1 MRHFLRDSQILTP
14 QAWRGIACA
23 LVSGWK
29 LPEMI
34 LDGSKAR
41 HTNTAA
47 GPTNCQEGT
56 MLSNDLAARVAVYQA
71 ATGHT
76 QEQAI
81 ERLLDIALVT
91 WETDPYYMPERVCGR
106 VRPVRTG

>member
-1 MRHFLRDSQILTP
+1 
-14 QAWRGIACA
+14 
-23 LVSGWK
+23 
-29 LPEMI
+29 
-34 LDGSKAR
+34 
-41 HTNTAA
+41 
-47 GPTNCQEGT
+47 